1 MSAHARVNRECRL
14 GGSRGLYFG
23 SLATALLSRVS
34 WYKLRALSDVDTA
47 EGVRRGPIERRRNG
61 LTGLRNK
68 FSVLEPARE
77 EPGNRTKG

>member
-1 MSAHARVNRECRL
+1 
-14 GGSRGLYFG
+14 
-23 SLATALLSRVS
+23 VS